1 VEYGAHLP
9 PDRARIPVALGERP
23 LVYPWPEGPTALA
36 SVIEAPGDLTLAT
49 TVSLPVVRRLAPW
62 RCSCFQERVAPLI
75 AAA

>member
-9 PDRARIPVALGERP
+9 LIALGYRWLSANDH
-23 LVYPWPEGPTALA
+23 LVYPWPDGPTALA
-36 SVIEAPGDLTLAT
+36 SVIEASGDLTLAT